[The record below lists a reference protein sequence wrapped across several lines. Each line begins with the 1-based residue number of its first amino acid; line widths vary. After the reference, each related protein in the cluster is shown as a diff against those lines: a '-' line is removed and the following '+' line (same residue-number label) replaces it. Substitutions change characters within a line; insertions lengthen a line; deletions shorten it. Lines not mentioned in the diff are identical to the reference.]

1 MGCGELVSQEKTF
14 YQRGKLRSASCKA
27 ATALE
32 QQPTPPCSSQ
42 TITPVLPCPGPV
54 LFCRCRSVRFSL
66 ADPWM
71 HAKLDDG
78 YPLVY
83 MRSNAARIPH
93 GLVLNWLFR

>member
-1 MGCGELVSQEKTF
+1 MGCGGLVLQEKTL
-14 YQRGKLRSASCKA
+14 YQRGMLRKA

-32 QQPTPPCSSQ
+32 QQPTPLRPSQ
-42 TITPVLPCPGPV
+42 ILTLALPCPGP
-54 LFCRCRSVRFSL
+54 LLLCCCRSVRFSL

>member
-1 MGCGELVSQEKTF
+1 MQS
-14 YQRGKLRSASCKA
+14 SHSHWASSHSPPHPP
-27 ATALE
+27 LPD
-32 QQPTPPCSSQ
+32 PTPA
-42 TITPVLPCPGPV
+42 LPCPGP
-54 LFCRCRSVRFSL
+54 LLLCCCRSVRFSL